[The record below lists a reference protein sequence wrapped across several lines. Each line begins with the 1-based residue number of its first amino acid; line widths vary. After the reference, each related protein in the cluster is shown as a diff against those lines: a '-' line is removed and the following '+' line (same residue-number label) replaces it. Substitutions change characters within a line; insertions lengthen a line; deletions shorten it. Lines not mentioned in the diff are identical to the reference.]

1 MHGHLHIK
9 QTRSFTQVSARN
21 DYSGCARDGPIAA
34 GANILQSIKQLII
47 VISIEMALFNV
58 DGCVR

>member
-47 VISIEMALFNV
+47 ARTLV
-58 DGCVR
+58 